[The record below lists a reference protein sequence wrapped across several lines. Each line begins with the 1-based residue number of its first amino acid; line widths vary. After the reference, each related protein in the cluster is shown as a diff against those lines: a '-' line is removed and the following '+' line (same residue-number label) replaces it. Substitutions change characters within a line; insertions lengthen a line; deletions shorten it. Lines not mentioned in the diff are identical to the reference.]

1 MIFEGSRRFRE
12 ITSTRRGFDQV
23 HVNSWA
29 VNKSRQRVFRK
40 IHDELR
46 SNVDSLE
53 QECDEQKFRIKSSI
67 SGCKL
72 KPMIWGLLRKLRCR
86 QR

>member
-53 QECDEQKFRIKSSI
+53 QECDEQKFCIKSSI
-67 SGCKL
+67 SGL
-72 KPMIWGLLRKLRCR
+72 
-86 QR
+86 